1 MQVSKKQA
9 YIIGTLGLLALGAGA
24 YFLFFKKDAGAYN
37 ETNEEAPEVTL
48 KSSGVKVTGDASRV
62 ALLEKFARGTEI
74 KQLTHSLLTLMNKN
88 FGRNTKQI
96 KNLIFERIPDD
107 DHMKIFKAYF
117 HCHTFTG
124 RWFANDYWD
133 LTRWLQDV
141 FGSGDDWDMLL
152 MKYPSLNDPI
162 TCIKKK

>member
-1 MQVSKKQA
+1 MLKVTKKQA
-9 YIIGTLGLLALGAGA
+9 YIISGVGILALTFGG
-24 YFLFFKKDAGAYN
+24 YYLFFRKDAGAYREE
-37 ETNEEAPEVTL
+37 ETPPEVTL
-48 KSSGVKVTGDASRV
+48 PGSGVKVTANKERL
-62 ALLEKFARGTEI
+62 AALEKFAKGTEI
-74 KQLTHSLLTLMNKN
+74 KQLTRSLLTLMNKN

-107 DHMKIFKAYF
+107 DYMKIFKAYF